1 MFRALAELESVRN
14 FNEVALS
21 PAKQVIFL
29 NRADGNLGHR
39 AFSWTDLVRAYF
51 LPGPLSPCPGSQHLQ
66 GAARSRSLTVFC
78 PKTLFFRRKVKKWKN
93 FSLEKLFDKTLFLF
107 FLIRY
112 LCVLLSA
119 NQLATPCRWWNSF
132 AAINCPKIAKRS
144 LSSTNY
150 NYFINEPNLSLC
162 QRAISPSYAKSW
174 AFVEWSLVKASSCS
188 KSMASLNQDETDKR
202 RFKPSLD
209 PIVNQC

>member
-1 MFRALAELESVRN
+1 MRSGRARNELETWSKSQSLNSRYPGLSRSSSSSYWDRASQMFRALAELESVRN

-107 FLIRY
+107 FSDPIS
-112 LCVLLSA
+112 LCVAFS
-119 NQLATPCRWWNSF
+119 Q
-132 AAINCPKIAKRS
+132 
-144 LSSTNY
+144 STCNT
-150 NYFINEPNLSLC
+150 L
-162 QRAISPSYAKSW
+162 
-174 AFVEWSLVKASSCS
+174 
-188 KSMASLNQDETDKR
+188 
-202 RFKPSLD
+202 
-209 PIVNQC
+209 